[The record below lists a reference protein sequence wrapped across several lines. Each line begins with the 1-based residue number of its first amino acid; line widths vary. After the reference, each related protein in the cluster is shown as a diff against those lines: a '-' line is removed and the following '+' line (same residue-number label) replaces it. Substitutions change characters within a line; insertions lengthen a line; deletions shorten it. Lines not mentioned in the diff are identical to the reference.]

1 MIFSDRTIKQ
11 RLIMGYP
18 YTPGYSKEWG
28 LVVSGV
34 EIDDIQPASIDL
46 HLDPK
51 LLLFDE
57 SKGSVIDPDADNSHF
72 MREVTIGEGKSFI
85 LHPGDF
91 INASTR
97 EWVEIPEDVKA
108 TVDGKSSR
116 SRLGLAA
123 HITAGF
129 IDPGFKGNITLEIK
143 NVNKIPI
150 MLRADMKICQISF
163 VQLTT
168 PADRPYGSPG
178 LGSKYQGQE
187 GVTGARASAE
197 TQKD

>member
-11 RLIMGYP
+11 RLEAGYRL
-18 YTPGYSKEWG
+18 GYR
-28 LVVSGV
+28 LVSDLDEG
-34 EIDDIQPASIDL
+34 DIQPASIDL
-46 HLDPK
+46 HLDPT

-57 SKGSVIDPDADNSHF
+57 SKGAVIDPEADNSHL
-72 MREVTIGEGKSFI
+72 MRSVTLEEHEPYI

-97 EWVEIPEDVKA
+97 EWVEIPNDVKA
-108 TVDGKSSR
+108 SVDGKSSR
-116 SRLGLAA
+116 SRLGLAV

-178 LGSKYQGQE
+178 LGSKYQGQT
-187 GVTGARASAE
+187 GVTGAQAR
-197 TQKD
+197 